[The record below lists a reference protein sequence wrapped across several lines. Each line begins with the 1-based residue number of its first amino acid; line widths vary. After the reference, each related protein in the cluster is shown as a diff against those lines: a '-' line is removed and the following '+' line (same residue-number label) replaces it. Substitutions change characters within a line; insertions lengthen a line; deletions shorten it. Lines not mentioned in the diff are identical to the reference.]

1 MRLAILLAL
10 LGLQL
15 ATPLTLRSAAAPA
28 TSAFATLSRRLPL
41 RRRQKTLERQ
51 ARVSAQHTKLF
62 VDPWMRL
69 DVLPSLADHFN
80 KKPQDF
86 RVVEKAVHEAVAK
99 LRSDATAKRELG
111 VLKFVDVVTNAQI
124 SRRGGKVIV
133 RFAAIFAKRGL
144 RRGVVEREVAAEATV
159 DGSSVVVAKLS
170 VPTDGWG
177 TVEVV

>member
-1 MRLAILLAL
+1 MRLAILLGL
-10 LGLQL
+10 LLLPL

-69 DVLPSLADHFN
+69 HVLPSLADHFN
-80 KKPQDF
+80 KKPQEF

>member
-1 MRLAILLAL
+1 MCIRD
-10 LGLQL
+10 
-15 ATPLTLRSAAAPA
+15 S
-28 TSAFATLSRRLPL
+28 
-41 RRRQKTLERQ
+41 
-51 ARVSAQHTKLF
+51 
-62 VDPWMRL
+62 
-69 DVLPSLADHFN
+69 
-80 KKPQDF
+80 F

-111 VLKFVDVVTNAQI
+111 VLKFADVVTNAQV

-159 DGSSVVVAKLS
+159 DGGSVVVAKLS

>member
-1 MRLAILLAL
+1 MRHAILLAL

-62 VDPWMRL
+62 VDPVLRL
-69 DVLPSLADHFN
+69 DVLPSLADHFH